1 MSVVY
6 DIVTDWAHDGT
17 SNFAKTPGSHNYH
30 GGFFFVCY
38 FHYDFTRLGSPSFGS
53 HFAGYLQIHA
63 IYEFLSKNGICAIW
77 KRDRWSIDEYSKI
90 LHADFAIYQNWSHD
104 GFNR

>member
-1 MSVVY
+1 MSMVY

-17 SNFAKTPGSHNYH
+17 SYFAKTPGSHNYH
-30 GGFFFVCY
+30 GGFFFICY

-63 IYEFLSKNGICAIW
+63 K
-77 KRDRWSIDEYSKI
+77 
-90 LHADFAIYQNWSHD
+90 
-104 GFNR
+104 